1 MLLFMNRSV
10 RETFIRAKYVQHAF
24 VHPHPNFERPEIPVP
39 LPSIPDLL
47 TPSKSLLSL
56 SMGSSSPHS
65 PQRRSF
71 SPSIKLKSPRSLTG
85 SLRLPYRPSSTSSSI
100 NPSNRSTPVDSE
112 DDIPRS
118 DLAATVDPSSSSLHI
133 LAENLKK
140 LEKSGKVKNLG
151 DKLGD
156 KFKSARK
163 SSKKFTGYALSKL
176 GAQGGTFL
184 RRGKRSSKSKDD
196 AREVHSDTEEGDD
209 LTTSST
215 PLLHSMSASTHNLT
229 ISSVPPP
236 KPPRTFKTKFLGQ
249 AAMQCSVGDE
259 REDEDI
265 SKESVED
272 DFSTDV
278 LNALRKVSL
287 VMGECSVDEDE
298 NEGQLSKSD
307 TKVIVNGCLPSVS
320 CSKSEEDHPV
330 VKRSESSPLLS
341 HSGISSQDDELE
353 TSSPDL
359 QKSSHSMGLQP
370 IAEAK
375 SETLEATDGERLVSS
390 VPLRRKVCAP
400 LPTSSLSQSYMAVD
414 DKAAED
420 VDLREFLDDSV
431 LADKRL
437 SMMSTTS
444 ADFYSAASSEAN
456 STTASP
462 DLLRRGVLSPP
473 TPPSSSTLTDSNRLR
488 VTSSTSVEEEYFSTP
503 PSSPNPVDQADKMTA
518 STPPS
523 SPNPVDQADKTAA
536 SSPPSSP
543 NPVDQADK
551 MVAVETR
558 GDDMV
563 DATTESSAVKAE
575 DGQVDHSTPARK
587 DGRKRS
593 LTTSESMPLSV
604 KKGRTSSG
612 MIQTM
617 SKDDNFQTEY
627 HRLFKS
633 KDDCTD
639 SSVLATSF
647 STQDLADILGGGK
660 SVLPALAIEPVKE
673 EPSTLEEEVEKGE
686 TVSSAD
692 RSISPAC
699 SSPGGSMS
707 PEIIEPIV
715 IPDEITPDMVRVVI
729 HGIAGGN
736 QNAKKQLYFIVL
748 SSFSSCTTV

>member
-1 MLLFMNRSV
+1 MD
-10 RETFIRAKYVQHAF
+10 Q
-24 VHPHPNFERPEIPVP
+24 
-39 LPSIPDLL
+39 
-47 TPSKSLLSL
+47 
-56 SMGSSSPHS
+56 
-65 PQRRSF
+65 
-71 SPSIKLKSPRSLTG
+71 
-85 SLRLPYRPSSTSSSI
+85 
-100 NPSNRSTPVDSE
+100 
-112 DDIPRS
+112 
-118 DLAATVDPSSSSLHI
+118 
-133 LAENLKK
+133 
-140 LEKSGKVKNLG
+140 
-151 DKLGD
+151 
-156 KFKSARK
+156 
-163 SSKKFTGYALSKL
+163 
-176 GAQGGTFL
+176 
-184 RRGKRSSKSKDD
+184 
-196 AREVHSDTEEGDD
+196 
-209 LTTSST
+209 
-215 PLLHSMSASTHNLT
+215 
-229 ISSVPPP
+229 
-236 KPPRTFKTKFLGQ
+236 
-249 AAMQCSVGDE
+249 
-259 REDEDI
+259 
-265 SKESVED
+265 
-272 DFSTDV
+272 
-278 LNALRKVSL
+278 
-287 VMGECSVDEDE
+287 
-298 NEGQLSKSD
+298 
-307 TKVIVNGCLPSVS
+307 
-320 CSKSEEDHPV
+320 
-330 VKRSESSPLLS
+330 
-341 HSGISSQDDELE
+341 
-353 TSSPDL
+353 
-359 QKSSHSMGLQP
+359 
-370 IAEAK
+370 
-375 SETLEATDGERLVSS
+375 
-390 VPLRRKVCAP
+390 
-400 LPTSSLSQSYMAVD
+400 
-414 DKAAED
+414 
-420 VDLREFLDDSV
+420 
-431 LADKRL
+431 ADK
-437 SMMSTTS
+437 T
-444 ADFYSAASSEAN
+444 AA
-456 STTASP
+456 
-462 DLLRRGVLSPP
+462 
-473 TPPSSSTLTDSNRLR
+473 
-488 VTSSTSVEEEYFSTP
+488 STP

-748 SSFSSCTTV
+748 SSSSSCTTV

>member
-1 MLLFMNRSV
+1 MNRSV

-359 QKSSHSMGLQP
+359 QKSSHSMGLHP

-488 VTSSTSVEEEYFSTP
+488 VTSSTSVEEEYF
-503 PSSPNPVDQADKMTA
+503 

-729 HGIAGGN
+729 HSDTYN
-736 QNAKKQLYFIVL
+736 CSKEPE
-748 SSFSSCTTV
+748 C